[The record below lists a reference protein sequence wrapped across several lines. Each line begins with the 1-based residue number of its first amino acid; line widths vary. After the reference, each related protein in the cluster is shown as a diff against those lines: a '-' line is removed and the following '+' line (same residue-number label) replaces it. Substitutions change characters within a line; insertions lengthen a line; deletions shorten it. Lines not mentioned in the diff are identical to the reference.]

1 MLDFYKENLGS
12 KGKSMSMPVI
22 KFDFCDKT
30 KRNLS
35 IFMFI
40 GFVTFISGLFLDSQ
54 RVWFSFL
61 VSSLFVLF
69 LSLGGLFFTSIQH
82 VSKAGWSVNIR
93 RIMEGFGAYI
103 PIGCIAA
110 LFLVL
115 SGDQLYVWFNSS
127 EVAKDSLL
135 VHKSSYLN
143 PIFFIVRLLV
153 FSAIW
158 IVFYKLLTQLSLNQ
172 DKTGDESLTSKSV
185 SYSIAFLAL
194 FTLSF
199 TFFTVDTLMSLE
211 PHWFSTVFGVYAF
224 AGLFQSFL
232 AALILFIIYF
242 RRKGYLKKELVNAN
256 HLHDLGKFL
265 FGFTIF
271 WAYIAFSQYMLV
283 WYANLP
289 EEAVYYLHRSQYD
302 WLWVSLALIVF
313 KFIVPFIYLL
323 PRWVK
328 RDESS
333 LIVVSVLILV
343 MQYVD
348 IYWMVYPNYDSKDIH
363 FGFIEVGVFIGFIG
377 LFLYTL
383 LRFFSLH
390 PMVALKDPRQKESL
404 DHHVTY

>member
-1 MLDFYKENLGS
+1 MLDSYSGNLESKE
-12 KGKSMSMPVI
+12 KSMSTPVI
-22 KFDFCDKT
+22 KFDFCNKT
-30 KRNLS
+30 KKTLS

-40 GFVTFISGLFLDSQ
+40 GFLTFIGGLFWDSE

-82 VSKAGWSVNIR
+82 VTKAGWSVNIR

-103 PIGCIAA
+103 PIGCLASF
-110 LFLVL
+110 FLIL
-115 SGDQLYVWFNSS
+115 SGDHLYIWLNSS
-127 EVAKDSLL
+127 EVAKDDLL
-135 VHKSSYLN
+135 VHKSAYLN
-143 PIFFIVRLLV
+143 LTFFIIRLLV

-158 IVFYKLLTQLSLNQ
+158 IVFYKLLTRLSLKQ
-172 DKTGDESLTSKSV
+172 DKTGKESLTHQSV

-194 FTLSF
+194 FALSF
-199 TFFTVDTLMSLE
+199 TFFTVDTVMSLE
-211 PHWFSTVFGVYAF
+211 PHWFSTVFGVYSF

-242 RRKGYLKKELVNAN
+242 RRKGYLKDKLVNAN
-256 HLHDLGKFL
+256 HLHDVGKFL

-283 WYANLP
+283 WYANIP
-289 EEAVYYLHRSQYD
+289 EEAVYYLHRSQHD
-302 WLWVSLALIVF
+302 WLWVSLALIIF

-333 LIVVSVLILV
+333 LVVVSVLILI

-348 IYWMVYPNYDSKDIH
+348 IYWMVYPNYDSEHIR
-363 FGFIEVGVFIGFIG
+363 FGLIEIGIFIGFIG
-377 LFLYTL
+377 LFLYAL
-383 LRFFSLH
+383 IRFFSLH
-390 PMVALKDPRQKESL
+390 PMVVLKDPRQKESL
-404 DHHVTY
+404 HHHVTY

>member
-1 MLDFYKENLGS
+1 
-12 KGKSMSMPVI
+12 MSTPVI
-22 KFDFCDKT
+22 KFNFCDKT
-30 KRNLS
+30 KRTLF

-40 GFVTFISGLFLDSQ
+40 GFVTFISGLLLDAQ
-54 RVWFSFL
+54 RAWYSFL

-82 VSKAGWSVNIR
+82 VAKAGWSVNIR
-93 RIMEGFGAYI
+93 RIMEGFGAYV
-103 PIGCIAA
+103 PIGCVAA
-110 LFLVL
+110 LLLIL
-115 SGDQLYVWFNSS
+115 SGDHLYIWFNSS
-127 EVAKDSLL
+127 EVAQDHLL
-135 VHKSSYLN
+135 THKSAYLN
-143 PIFFIVRLLV
+143 PVFFIIRLLI

-158 IVFYKLLTQLSLNQ
+158 IAFYKILTKLSLKQ
-172 DKTGDESLTSKSV
+172 DETGDESLTHKSV

-194 FTLSF
+194 FTFSF
-199 TFFTVDTLMSLE
+199 TFFTIDTVMSLE
-211 PHWFSTVFGVYAF
+211 PHWFSTVFGVYSF

-242 RRKGYLKKELVNAN
+242 RKKGYLKEELVNAN

-289 EEAVYYLHRSQYD
+289 EEAVYYLHRSQHD
-302 WLWVSLALIVF
+302 WVWVSLSLILF

-333 LIVVSVLILV
+333 LIVVSVLILI
-343 MQYVD
+343 MQYID
-348 IYWMVYPNYDSKDIH
+348 IYWMVYPNYDSENVH
-363 FGFIEVGVFIGFIG
+363 FGWIEGGIFIGFIG
-377 LFLYTL
+377 LFLYAL
-383 LRFFSLH
+383 FRFFSLH
-390 PMVALKDPRQKESL
+390 PMVPLKDPRQKESSH
-404 DHHVTY
+404 HHVTY